1 MTKRARNTDGGRLEF
16 EAEIKPAP
24 RSGAWVE
31 VPYEIQ
37 EVYGTRG
44 QVKVRAT
51 FDGKAYTGSLAP
63 MGDGCHVLGMTKAL
77 RAATGKDIGATVRV
91 TIERDD
97 APRTVDVPPE
107 LEAALDGHAKAKA
120 FFDGLSYTSKKEY
133 AQWIA
138 GAKRP
143 ETRARRLDQA
153 IEKLR
158 RGEKL

>member
-1 MTKRARNTDGGRLEF
+1 
-16 EAEIKPAP
+16 
-24 RSGAWVE
+24 
-31 VPYEIQ
+31 
-37 EVYGTRG
+37 
-44 QVKVRAT
+44 
-51 FDGKAYTGSLAP
+51 